1 MRCVEILVGAE
12 KARPD
17 AFGIGFGT
25 LDVGIGVGLGTV
37 RNRVRLSGIGIG
49 RRGGGGVWTRMVGFG
64 RVGISIMNCVDS
76 HVYRVGSVIK
86 IDWVGFKSQF
96 DVFYKLNVEVEYV
109 DGFLV

>member
-1 MRCVEILVGAE
+1 MRCVKILVGAE

-37 RNRVRLSGIGIG
+37 RNRVRLSGIGIAI
-49 RRGGGGVWTRMVGFG
+49 GGGGFRTRMVRFG

-76 HVYRVGSVIK
+76 HVYKVGSVIK
-86 IDWVGFKSQF
+86 IDWVSLKP
-96 DVFYKLNVEVEYV
+96 
-109 DGFLV
+109 

>member
-1 MRCVEILVGAE
+1 MRCVKILVGAE
-12 KARPD
+12 KAGPD
-17 AFGIGFGT
+17 AFGVGFGT

-49 RRGGGGVWTRMVGFG
+49 RGVGGVRTRMVGLG

-86 IDWVGFKSQF
+86 IDWVSFKP
-96 DVFYKLNVEVEYV
+96 
-109 DGFLV
+109 

>member
-49 RRGGGGVWTRMVGFG
+49 RGGGVRTRMVGFG
-64 RVGISIMNCVDS
+64 RVGISIMNCIDS

-86 IDWVGFKSQF
+86 IDWVSLKP
-96 DVFYKLNVEVEYV
+96 
-109 DGFLV
+109 